1 MALCRT
7 SFCLRSHSG
16 LLAVS
21 DNDLLPTVHGDF
33 LAGDIRVTEQPG
45 LTAMHTIFVRF
56 HNKIAEILASS
67 YDQPAAN
74 DEEIYQQTKAIVT
87 AVLQKITYK
96 DWLPALFGDTVVNSI
111 LGEYTG
117 YDPDQSGD
125 ICLIWASGAFRFGHT
140 MLPSALPVRDTDCGR
155 VLEWDDDMDL
165 AESFFTPNLWT
176 ENEDLMELLMDGF
189 SCTKCN
195 EIDLGVTESVRSMLF
210 GNLHEPLD
218 LMALNI
224 NRGREHG
231 LPDYNTVREH
241 LGLTRL
247 TTFDELSSD
256 TELNKKF
263 EGKSGFL
270 NVLL

>member
-1 MALCRT
+1 MN
-7 SFCLRSHSG
+7 SRSRNIPRPIFI
-16 LLAVS
+16 LKVM
-21 DNDLLPTVHGDF
+21 
-33 LAGDIRVTEQPG
+33 VTEKFAFCHCPRP
-45 LTAMHTIFVRF
+45 TA
-56 HNKIAEILASS
+56 S
-67 YDQPAAN
+67 
-74 DEEIYQQTKAIVT
+74 DEDIYQQTKAIVT

-96 DWLPALFGDTVVNSI
+96 DWLPALFGDAVVDDI

-117 YDPDQSGD
+117 YDSSESGD

-140 MLPSALPVRDTDCGR
+140 MLPSALPVRDPDCGH
-155 VLEWDDDMDL
+155 VMEWPDDLSLPD
-165 AESFFTPNLWT
+165 FFEDPNLWI

-210 GNLHEPLD
+210 ANVHDPLD

-231 LPDYNTVREH
+231 LPDYNTVRNH

-256 TELNKKF
+256 MALNAKF
-263 EGKSGFL
+263 EGKSCFL
-270 NVLL
+270 ECFALLLK